1 MTKAIQHFPARRGGK
16 TIETVAAI
24 LSGPSG
30 GSIRM
35 RALNAANA
43 ERVARNL
50 PPMRWAE
57 MSAAGQMHFVSQV
70 VSLPAIEAHAA
81 AQKSAAEP
89 TPCCARCG
97 VRGETRPYHR
107 RDIGERQFCSACA
120 AFLTD
125 ELEAVPAA
133 PLLIIDEF
141 ADFPPPP
148 PVDEDADTGRPWCE
162 YCGEAEPLQPVFTNG
177 VGWRYV
183 CADCAD
189 FLNGDAPDDAGCAQP
204 LPHP

>member
-1 MTKAIQHFPARRGGK
+1 MTKAIQHFPARRCGK
-16 TIETVAAI
+16 TIETVVAI

-43 ERVARNL
+43 ERAARNL

-57 MSAAGQMHFVSQV
+57 MSAAGQMHFVSKV
-70 VSLPAIEAHAA
+70 VSLPAIEAHVTAEKAA
-81 AQKSAAEP
+81 TEP

-97 VRGETRPYHR
+97 VRGEVRLYHR

-133 PLLIIDEF
+133 PQIIFDEF
-141 ADFPPPP
+141 AFPTPP
-148 PVDEDADTGRPWCE
+148 PVDEDADTGGPWCE
-162 YCGEAEPLQPVFTNG
+162 YCGEELPLVPVFTNG
-177 VGWRYV
+177 MGWRHV
-183 CADCAD
+183 CTDCAAV
-189 FLNGDAPDDAGCAQP
+189 LNGDAPDDEGD
-204 LPHP
+204 